1 MFRRI
6 TKIAAVF
13 AVLMSIGSM
22 PSWADYQSGVAAFE
36 RGNYE
41 SARKIL
47 APLARDGDGNAQY
60 YLGLMYSEGRG
71 VTRDTGAAMEW
82 FTCAAEGSAS
92 FGKKSK
98 ASRLR
103 ANLAESAGLSGE
115 ATCRYAPS
123 DPKLSEQA
131 QQALYF
137 LVRDSFLEKLLF
149 LPGDLLVMA
158 TIALANSSD
167 MPWLAD
173 AVLAACSMTQ
183 GWITAGIGLIIWCF
197 FGWMLIRVVS
207 GVQGRVPSS
216 GKTERRRT
224 KTPKKGPRRRN
235 DKNLNARLHFETK

>member
-1 MFRRI
+1 MFRRM
-6 TKIAAVF
+6 TKTMAVF
-13 AVLMSIGSM
+13 AVLMSMGSV
-22 PSWADYQSGVAAFE
+22 PAWADYLSGVAAYE

-71 VTRDTGAAMEW
+71 VTRDSGAALEW

-92 FGKKSK
+92 FGKKHK

-103 ANLAESAGLSGE
+103 ASLAESMGLSGE
-115 ATCRYAPS
+115 STCRFAS
-123 DPKLSEQA
+123 SEPKLSEQA

-137 LVRDSFLEKLLF
+137 LVRDSLVQKLLF
-149 LPGDLLVMA
+149 MPGDLLVMA
-158 TIALANSSD
+158 TIALANASD

-173 AVLAACSMTQ
+173 AVLAACSMTR
-183 GWITAGIGLIIWCF
+183 GWITAVIGLIVWCF
-197 FGWMLIRVVS
+197 FGWLLIRVVS
-207 GVQGRVPSS
+207 GVQGLVPSS
-216 GKTERRRT
+216 GKAERMRS
-224 KTPKKGPRRRN
+224 KAPKKGPRRRN

>member
-1 MFRRI
+1 MFQRI

-22 PSWADYQSGVAAFE
+22 PAWAGYQSGVAAFE

-71 VTRDTGAAMEW
+71 VTRDTAAALEW

-92 FGKKSK
+92 FGKKQK
-98 ASRLR
+98 ATRLR
-103 ANLAESAGLSGE
+103 ASLAESAGLSGDS
-115 ATCRYAPS
+115 TCRYAPS

-137 LVRDSFLEKLLF
+137 LVRDGFLEKLLF
-149 LPGDLLVMA
+149 MPGDLLVMA
-158 TIALANSSD
+158 TISLAHASD

-173 AVLAACSMTQ
+173 AVLAACSMTR
-183 GWITAGIGLIIWCF
+183 GWITAGIGLIVWCF
-197 FGWMLIRVVS
+197 LGWMLIRVVS
-207 GVQGRVPSS
+207 GVQGRLPSS
-216 GKTERRRT
+216 GRAEKLRHRV
-224 KTPKKGPRRRN
+224 PKKGPRRRN